1 MSPLALLAE
10 QVGVNERTLRR
21 AVNQGTLRASRPSPR
36 TLDLPLAERH
46 YVRRSWPLLAA
57 LRTVLRTEHNV
68 RFALLFGSAARGTD
82 TQASDVDI
90 VVELRDPSLE
100 RVVDLSSKL
109 STIVGRRVDVLRLE
123 DVLTEPFVL
132 DGMLAD
138 GRVIV
143 DRDDHWPRLRRR
155 GASLV
160 RHARAGAA
168 DRSGAALR
176 GVDRL
181 LNRSDGRDRAA

>member
-1 MSPLALLAE
+1 MIQLALLAE

-36 TLDLPLAERH
+36 RLDLPLAERQ

-57 LRTVLRTEHNV
+57 LRAALRTEHNV
-68 RFALLFGSAARGTD
+68 RLALLFGSAARGTD
-82 TQASDVDI
+82 TQDSDVDI
-90 VVELRDPSLE
+90 VVELRDPSLD

-109 STIVGRRVDVLRLE
+109 SAIVGRPVDVLRLE

-132 DGMLAD
+132 DDVLAD

-143 DRDDHWPRLRRR
+143 DRVDRWPRLRRH
-155 GASLV
+155 GASLL
-160 RHARAGAA
+160 RRGRGEAAGRAGAA
-168 DRSGAALR
+168 LK

-181 LNRSDGRDRAA
+181 LSRSDGRDRTE